1 MGKKKTTLDYLNS
14 SLEMAE
20 KKVTRE
26 VRKASWT
33 KKSVP
38 SKSIHKKQKK
48 KILEFSG
55 KPKLKDSEANI
66 SGL

>member
-1 MGKKKTTLDYLNS
+1 
-14 SLEMAE
+14 MAE
-20 KKVTRE
+20 KKETRE